1 MLQTSSSC
9 SEGSVGSRSQPGT
22 MSRWSCGSGHDLR
35 ATREPGVLCNQWG
48 VITHCFPY
56 TGGREP
62 WRDNEMQL
70 MEKKKIA
77 ADSHQQGEPVQPSRA
92 AMEAF
97 PRPGANPWTWVQSHT
112 AESCWKVQKRD
123 NRQEWDPGAPLFKPQ
138 ALPGWSFKQPPGR
151 TLG

>member
-70 MEKKKIA
+70 MEKKSQLTVTSKW
-77 ADSHQQGEPVQPSRA
+77 SLCSPPGRPWRPFQGQEQIHGLGCKVTRPSRA
-92 AMEAF
+92 GRSKNEITGRSGIQVLLSSNLRLCQA
-97 PRPGANPWTWVQSHT
+97 GASNS
-112 AESCWKVQKRD
+112 
-123 NRQEWDPGAPLFKPQ
+123 
-138 ALPGWSFKQPPGR
+138 LPEGR